1 VKYEEPSLD
10 VSIPLSVLQQ
20 IEASLLHEVFMLHT
34 LRRGGTRLAKNA
46 IPRAEKALQVVS
58 DALVKYEAGVIIGD
72 ALTDTSL
79 MNTFPSKQKRT
90 RKK

>member
-1 VKYEEPSLD
+1 M
-10 VSIPLSVLQQ
+10 LQQ

-34 LRRGGTRLAKNA
+34 LRRGGKRLAKNA

-58 DALVKYEAGVIIGD
+58 DALVGYEAGIIIGD
-72 ALTDTSL
+72 ALTDTAL
-79 MNTFPSKQKRT
+79 MSTFPSKQKRT

>member
-1 VKYEEPSLD
+1 MKYEEPYID
-10 VSIPLSVLQQ
+10 VSIPLSMLQQ

-34 LRRGGTRLAKNA
+34 LRRGGKRLAKNA

-58 DALVKYEAGVIIGD
+58 DALVGYEAGIIIGD
-72 ALTDTSL
+72 ALTDTAL
-79 MNTFPSKQKRT
+79 MSTFPSKQKRT

>member
-1 VKYEEPSLD
+1 VKYEEPYID
-10 VSIPLSVLQQ
+10 VSIPLSMLQQ

-34 LRRGGTRLAKNA
+34 LRRGGKRLAKNA

-58 DALVKYEAGVIIGD
+58 DALVGYEAGIIIGD
-72 ALTDTSL
+72 ALTDTAL
-79 MNTFPSKQKRT
+79 MSTFPSKQKRT

>member
-1 VKYEEPSLD
+1 MKYEEPYID

-34 LRRGGTRLAKNA
+34 LRRGGKRVAKNA
-46 IPRAEKALQVVS
+46 VPRAEKALQIVT
-58 DALVKYEAGVIIGD
+58 DAIVGYEAGIIIGD
-72 ALTDTSL
+72 ALSDDALIT
-79 MNTFPSKQKRT
+79 TFPSKQKRT